1 MKILVVDDDGDQLE
15 IRSLLLTRSGFEAF
29 SAGDRTT
36 AYRLAKKHRP
46 EVAIVDL
53 CLPIIQEGLD
63 LIRDLKALD
72 SNIRV
77 LVLTGSAKRNI
88 ENQLDGSLF
97 DHLFVKPAS
106 SAALIRTLRSY
117 ERVPSKKA

>member
-29 SAGDRTT
+29 AAGDRTT
-36 AYRLAKKHRP
+36 ACRLAAKHRP

-53 CLPIIQEGLD
+53 CLPTIQEGLE

-72 SNIRV
+72 AEMRV
-77 LVLTGSAKRNI
+77 LVLTGSARKNI
-88 ENQLDGSLF
+88 ESRLDGSLF

-117 ERVPSKKA
+117 KRPPLQKA